1 MKKSIMALSATFYWN
16 CCTKVAFEEYN
27 LDNGLHVILQNDP
40 SAPVVITSVM
50 YVGQKMKIQKELVC
64 SFSNICYL
72 KVQKISSVE
81 NGLKLWLAMGN
92 K

>member
-1 MKKSIMALSATFYWN
+1 MALSATLYWN
-16 CCTKVAFEEYN
+16 RFCTKVAFEEYN

-50 YVGQKMKIQKELVC
+50 YHVGAKKRKSERTFAI
-64 SFSNICYL
+64 FSNIFYL
-72 KVQKISSVE
+72 KVLRTSNVE
-81 NGLKLWLAMGN
+81 NGLKLWLEMEE